1 MEKLMIYPYSKA
13 YEPYVNNAEV
23 LEGYTISALVSP
35 RGWGYEGDI
44 VVDGQDNKYIVSADF
59 TEKLDDCTCVWF
71 VADDRQEM
79 PKELLR
85 EKLQEVV
92 KHGKRILY
100 TRYGDDYYEEMKQL
114 IPIELYIE
122 KKTKLETMLNLSKDR
137 TYDIDTPVIVV
148 AGLGQD
154 TDKLAVQFI
163 LMQKFRRKGYTA
175 IVISSRQEGDWK
187 GIYGMP
193 GFVFD
198 HSASETEKIIKLN
211 HYVKQIEIRE
221 KPDVLL
227 VGVPGAVLPLDGIN
241 HNEFGILAYEI
252 SFAVPCDAAVICMP
266 YQSQFNGDFSQL
278 AEDMQ
283 KRFGFQVEGIHMAA
297 VVQDAQ
303 EFYAERKLSYVSI
316 EQKVIDRK
324 VSEIHGDS
332 VWNIRNEQGAEKAV
346 SRLIDTLSN

>member
-13 YEPYVNNAEV
+13 YEPYVSNAELLGEYMV
-23 LEGYTISALVSP
+23 TALVSP

-44 VVDGQDNKYIVSADF
+44 IVDGQGNRYMVSADF

-71 VADDRQEM
+71 VADDRRKI

-85 EKLQEVV
+85 EKLQETV
-92 KHGKRILY
+92 KHGKKILY
-100 TRYGDDYYEEMKQL
+100 TRYGDDYCEEMKQL
-114 IPIELYIE
+114 IPTELYIE
-122 KKTKLETMLNLSKDR
+122 KKTKLETVLNLSKDR
-137 TYDIDTPVIVV
+137 TYDIDTPIIVV

-163 LMQKFRRKGYTA
+163 LMQKLRGKGYTA
-175 IVISSRQEGDWK
+175 ILISSRQDGDWK
-187 GIYGMP
+187 GVYGMP
-193 GFVFD
+193 EFVFD
-198 HSASETEKIIKLN
+198 HSVGETEKIIKLN
-211 HYVKQIEIRE
+211 HYVKQIEISE

-266 YQSQFNGDFSQL
+266 YQSLFNGDYSQL

-283 KRFGFQVEGIHMAA
+283 KRFGFSVAGIHMAA

-316 EQKVIDRK
+316 EQKVVDRK
-324 VSEIHGDS
+324 VSEICDDS
-332 VWNIRNEQGAEKAV
+332 VWNIRSERGAEKAV
-346 SRLIDTLSN
+346 SQLIDTLSD